1 LSRADVAGGLVS
13 ANVLLASLKSEP
25 VAVLVVRIPKTIK
38 MDCNGLTF
46 LHKQGESVTIP
57 KSFLHLNLFFY
68 SFAE

>member
-1 LSRADVAGGLVS
+1 VLGEKQLPNISYLSRADVAGGLVS

-46 LHKQGESVTIP
+46 LH
-57 KSFLHLNLFFY
+57 
-68 SFAE
+68 